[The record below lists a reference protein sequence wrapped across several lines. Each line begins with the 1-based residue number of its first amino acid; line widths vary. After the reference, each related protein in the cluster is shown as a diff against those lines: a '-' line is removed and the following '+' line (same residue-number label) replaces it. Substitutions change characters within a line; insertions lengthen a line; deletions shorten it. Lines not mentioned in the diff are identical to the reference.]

1 MKSILIKTAKIL
13 SDSNTDYSV
22 FCLNKLLKNYRKAQT
37 NVFKI
42 AVAMSIVNVGFL
54 FVGQSNQTALAEP
67 AESNHKVFTRQ
78 PLPPLAIIEKYL
90 PQPIDLN
97 TSPPSPDSTKI
108 AYIWPAKGV
117 LTSGY
122 GMRWGRM
129 HRRIDIAN
137 KTGTPIVAAA
147 DGVVTFEGRQRG
159 YGKII
164 DIRHPNG
171 SLTRYAHNHRHFV
184 KLGQKVQQGQMIA
197 HMGSTGFR
205 TGPHLHFEIHPPGKK
220 AVNPMAYLQKKG
232 RRQRADGR
240 R

>member
-1 MKSILIKTAKIL
+1 MKSILIKTAKTL
-13 SDSNTDYSV
+13 PQRNADVSM
-22 FCLNKLLKNYRKAQT
+22 FRLNKLLKNYRKAQT
-37 NVFKI
+37 NVFTI
-42 AVAMSIVNVGFL
+42 AVAMSIVNVGVFL
-54 FVGQSNQTALAEP
+54 GQSNQTAS
-67 AESNHKVFTRQ
+67 AESVESNKKVFTRQ

-90 PQPIDLN
+90 PQPIDQN
-97 TSPPSPDSTKI
+97 TFPPSSDNAKI

-129 HRRIDIAN
+129 HRGIDIAN

-197 HMGSTGFR
+197 HMGSTGFS
-205 TGPHLHFEIHPPGKK
+205 TGPHLHFEIHPTGKR
-220 AVNPMAYLQKKG
+220 AVNPITYLPSRG
-232 RRQRADGR
+232 
-240 R
+240 

>member
-1 MKSILIKTAKIL
+1 MKSILIKKAKIL

-22 FCLNKLLKNYRKAQT
+22 FRLDKLLKNYRKAKT
-37 NVFKI
+37 NVFTI
-42 AVAMSIVNVGFL
+42 AVAMSIVNPSVL
-54 FVGQSNQTALAEP
+54 LVGQSNQTASAQP
-67 AESNHKVFTRQ
+67 AESNKKVFTRQ

-90 PQPIDLN
+90 PQPIERN
-97 TSPPSPDSTKI
+97 ISPPSLDNAKI

-129 HRRIDIAN
+129 HRGIDIAN

-147 DGVVTFEGRQRG
+147 HGVVTFEGRQRG

-164 DIRHPNG
+164 DIRHIDG

-197 HMGSTGFR
+197 HMGSTGFS
-205 TGPHLHFEIHPPGKK
+205 TGPHLHFEIHPPGKR
-220 AVNPMAYLQKKG
+220 AVNPMAYLPSRG
-232 RRQRADGR
+232 
-240 R
+240 

>member
-1 MKSILIKTAKIL
+1 MKSILIKTAKTL
-13 SDSNTDYSV
+13 SERNADVSV
-22 FCLNKLLKNYRKAQT
+22 FRLNKLLKNHRKAQT
-37 NVFKI
+37 NFLTI
-42 AVAMSIVNVGFL
+42 AVAMSIVNVSVLFL
-54 FVGQSNQTALAEP
+54 GQSNQTASAEP
-67 AESNHKVFTRQ
+67 VELNKKVFTRQ

-90 PQPIDLN
+90 PQPIEQN
-97 TSPPSPDSTKI
+97 TFPPSLDDSKI

-129 HRRIDIAN
+129 HRGIDIAN

-164 DIRHPNG
+164 DIRHIDG
-171 SLTRYAHNHRHFV
+171 SLTRYAHNHRHRV

-197 HMGSTGFR
+197 HMGSTGFS
-205 TGPHLHFEIHPPGKK
+205 TGPHLHFEIHPTGKR
-220 AVNPMAYLQKKG
+220 AVNPIAYLPSRG
-232 RRQRADGR
+232 
-240 R
+240 

>member
-1 MKSILIKTAKIL
+1 MKSILIKTAKTL
-13 SDSNTDYSV
+13 SERNADVSV
-22 FCLNKLLKNYRKAQT
+22 FRLNKRLKNYRKAQT
-37 NVFKI
+37 NFLTI
-42 AVAMSIVNVGFL
+42 AVTMSIVNVGVL
-54 FVGQSNQTALAEP
+54 LVGQSNQTASAEP
-67 AESNHKVFTRQ
+67 VDSNKKVFTRQ

-90 PQPIDLN
+90 PQPMDQN
-97 TSPPSPDSTKI
+97 TSPPSSDDAKI

-129 HRRIDIAN
+129 HRGIDIAN
-137 KTGTPIVAAA
+137 KTGTPILAAA

-164 DIRHPNG
+164 DIRHIDG

-197 HMGSTGFR
+197 HMGSTGFS
-205 TGPHLHFEIHPPGKK
+205 TGPHLHFEIHPPGKR
-220 AVNPMAYLQKKG
+220 AVNPMAYLPSRG
-232 RRQRADGR
+232 
-240 R
+240 